1 MDRLRKQIS
10 SFSPAGVTSFYV
22 LVCYIWHWISGV
34 FFAHFF
40 AHGFP
45 WFVNS
50 ERFLIL
56 TAGTTILLYILCRRL
71 WGTKELME
79 SFFNHTTD
87 ALSVFDTSM
96 RIVMVNPAFESLF
109 GYTQAELAGHLLPI
123 TPAAELE
130 DIRTKF
136 HEVVQGKVPF
146 VEYEGKKICKNG
158 QTLNVLVRLSPIR
171 NARGKIVSISAVSKD
186 MTELRNTQQMLIN
199 YEKLRAVGQLAAG
212 IAHEIRN
219 PLTSVMG
226 FLQLMENTVPD
237 SQQKYFSVMQNELA
251 RIESITNE
259 MLALAKPQAMQ
270 YRPINLPDVL
280 MDTVNLL
287 SAQAHMNNIEIEIQF
302 DSNEAP
308 VLAEFNRLKQ
318 VFVNVIKN
326 GMESMNGGGVLQIRM
341 HQTGELVIVS
351 FSDHGS
357 GIPEEIMN
365 KIGDPFF
372 TTKEDGTGLGLLVSQ
387 NIIRDHSGTM
397 DITSEY
403 GKGTTVTIS
412 FPLYPHKF
420 KEAAASAE
428 NNLSQK

>member
-1 MDRLRKQIS
+1 
-10 SFSPAGVTSFYV
+10 
-22 LVCYIWHWISGV
+22 
-34 FFAHFF
+34 
-40 AHGFP
+40 
-45 WFVNS
+45 
-50 ERFLIL
+50 
-56 TAGTTILLYILCRRL
+56 
-71 WGTKELME
+71 ME

-158 QTLNVLVRLSPIR
+158 QTLDVLVRLSPIR